1 MNLGA
6 GDGRE
11 GAAIT
16 NRILSINAN
25 RRQHPYK
32 DYPVYAFRLF
42 GYSCSG
48 SSYYYWLHTIH
59 RRFGICRG
67 TQSHCLSR
75 HDGYANTICTVHEWN
90 KKSKDQH
97 NREHQTM
104 MSWALYVYLIQKG
117 EKINFLNNHTIIWNR
132 RVFLSN
138 FLCSSFAS
146 FIDARY
152 WPASRK
158 EQNND
163 ICNVSVC
170 LCVSVSLCERECIR
184 VHEQTIINHE
194 ESSNCVQGFIEVCVQ
209 TPSRK

>member
-1 MNLGA
+1 MPWNP
-6 GDGRE
+6 
-11 GAAIT
+11 IT
-16 NRILSINAN
+16 LLKPARWIRKHNMHSTRMKQKEQGPAQQRAPDDDELSFI
-25 RRQHPYK
+25 
-32 DYPVYAFRLF
+32 
-42 GYSCSG
+42 
-48 SSYYYWLHTIH
+48 
-59 RRFGICRG
+59 
-67 TQSHCLSR
+67 
-75 HDGYANTICTVHEWN
+75 
-90 KKSKDQH
+90 
-97 NREHQTM
+97 
-104 MSWALYVYLIQKG
+104 YVYLIQKG

-170 LCVSVSLCERECIR
+170 LCVSVSLCERECIG